1 MLAREGRHSFRVG
14 GGGAIMA
21 GIVRPSRGQIARLV
35 QPYLKAQPSGLG
47 FAIGY
52 ASPQFADYRDIQ
64 FFGNVKNQFGRQL
77 TLGRKTPFEIA
88 SISKTFTATLYAR
101 LIRTSHPNGT
111 LRDYISPKGP
121 LPISKALARI
131 KLDGLVNYTS
141 GLPEDSVDKP
151 VAVPPF
157 QPEPYAMPG
166 MLSYLKESPP
176 SLSRPNKSYSYSNL
190 AFAIMSAIIAAEDN
204 VNIPVV
210 HAFVRKMREYIFK
223 PLGLSAKFFNE
234 ASLAELPLGFNYA
247 YGSSPR
253 YSHPGYWPQA
263 PGHSLYPAY
272 FGAHG
277 IVATP
282 DDMFK
287 WLLFNMGIVAEAKL
301 TPLLPALHK
310 PSTSVTD
317 GWHNQLGLGW
327 FISSARGD
335 QLASVFKDGALFSFG
350 SYIGFVPSPN
360 PGVVPS
366 QAGAFA
372 LVNADGI
379 TDTQMPDGTPITTVL
394 VNDLLQIMQG
404 KTPPANKAIY
414 PQSVRKIS

>member
-1 MLAREGRHSFRVG
+1 
-14 GGGAIMA
+14 MA
-21 GIVRPSRGQIARLV
+21 MIAPTRGQIAELV
-35 QPYLKAQPSGLG
+35 QPYLEAQPSGLG

-52 ASPQFADYRDIQ
+52 ASPDFANHGGME
-64 FFGNVKNQFGRQL
+64 FFGNVKNQFGKQL
-77 TLGRKTPFEIA
+77 TLGRATPFEIA
-88 SISKTFTATLYAR
+88 SISKTFTAMLYAL
-101 LIRTSHPNGT
+101 LIRASHPDGT
-111 LRDYISPKGP
+111 LGDYISPRGP
-121 LPISKALARI
+121 LPISDALATI

-141 GLPEDSVDKP
+141 GLPQDSVDNP

-157 QPEPYAMPG
+157 QPQPYAMPG

-176 SLSRPNKSYSYSNL
+176 SLSRPNDSYSYSNL
-190 AFAIMSAIIAAEDN
+190 AFAIMSAVIAAEDN

-210 HAFVRKMREYIFK
+210 HAFVRKMREYVFK

-247 YGSSPR
+247 YGPSPR

-277 IVATP
+277 IVATSE
-282 DDMFK
+282 DMFK
-287 WLLFNMGIVAEAKL
+287 WLLFNMGIMKDAKL
-301 TPLLPALHK
+301 TPLLSALQI

-317 GWHNQLGLGW
+317 GWNNQLGLGW
-327 FISSARGD
+327 FINRASDGWS
-335 QLASVFKDGALFSFG
+335 ASVFKDGALFSFG
-350 SYIGFVPSPN
+350 SYIAFLPSPN

-372 LVNADGI
+372 LANADGL
-379 TDTQMPDGTPITTVL
+379 TATQTPDGMAITTVL
-394 VNDLLQIMQG
+394 VNDLLQITQG
-404 KTPPANKAIY
+404 KTPPADKTIY
-414 PQSVRKIS
+414 PQVARKTS

>member
-1 MLAREGRHSFRVG
+1 MA
-14 GGGAIMA
+14 AIVA
-21 GIVRPSRGQIARLV
+21 PSRAQIASLV
-35 QPYLKAQPSGLG
+35 EPYLKAQPSGLG

-52 ASPQFADYRDIQ
+52 ASPDFADHGDIQ
-64 FFGNVKNQFGRQL
+64 FFGNIKNQFGKQL

-101 LIRTSHPNGT
+101 LIRASHPNGI
-111 LRDYISPKGP
+111 LGDYISPNGP
-121 LPISKALARI
+121 LPISNALAPI

-141 GLPEDSVDKP
+141 GLPADNVDNP

-166 MLSYLKESPP
+166 MLSYLNESPP
-176 SLSRPNKSYSYSNL
+176 ILSRPNESYSYSNL

-210 HAFVRKMREYIFK
+210 HAFVRKMREYVFK
-223 PLGLSAKFFNE
+223 PLGLGAKFFNE

-247 YGSSPR
+247 CGSTPK
-253 YSHPGYWPQA
+253 YSHPGYWPQG
-263 PGHSLYPAY
+263 PGHPLYPAY
-272 FGAHG
+272 FAAHG
-277 IVATP
+277 IVATS

-287 WLLFNMGIVAEAKL
+287 WLLFNMGIVQDAKL
-301 TPLLPALHK
+301 TPLLSTLQT

-327 FISSARGD
+327 FINPASDGWS
-335 QLASVFKDGALFSFG
+335 ASVFKDGALFSFG
-350 SYIGFVPSPN
+350 SYIGFLPSPD
-360 PGVVPS
+360 PGVAPS
-366 QAGAFA
+366 PAGAFA

-379 TDTQMPDGTPITTVL
+379 TDAPPPDGIEITTVL

-404 KTPPANKAIY
+404 KAPPADKTIY
-414 PQSVRKIS
+414 PQAARRIS